1 MKEERYYRAM
11 SVKEGNECEYK
22 YRTAALSSTFCYTK
36 KESEKRCF
44 KGSITVRD
52 STCMTSANTFG
63 HPSPIVPICYILA
76 L

>member
-22 YRTAALSSTFCYTK
+22 YRTAALSSTLCYTK

-52 STCMTSANTFG
+52 STCMTSANYFG
-63 HPSPIVPICYILA
+63 LLDTLPPLSRFAIY
-76 L
+76 